1 MNATAI
7 RQEVQAALGR
17 GERVAVASVVK
28 TSGAAPCGV
37 GSKMLIHADGTISG
51 SFAGSK
57 TDGKGLQEPLQAIRA
72 GRTYTTH
79 VHLDADQVEAVGS
92 CGATLHAFFQ
102 VLRPERRLI
111 MASADYVAPAL

>member
-37 GSKMLIHADGTISG
+37 GSKMLIHADGTISR

-57 TDGKGLQEPLQAIRA
+57 TDGKVLQEALQAIRG

-79 VHLDADQVEAVGS
+79 IHLHADQGEAGGR
-92 CGATLHAFFQ
+92 CAATLQAFF
-102 VLRPERRLI
+102 
-111 MASADYVAPAL
+111 AT